1 MTLCVGAVVIRIP
14 QVGQFLNSTD
24 TLLTVLEAQKSHI
37 KRPKILLLA
46 SSSYVR
52 REVKG
57 IGADL
62 IAGL

>member
-1 MTLCVGAVVIRIP
+1 M
-14 QVGQFLNSTD
+14 NNTD

-37 KRPKILLLA
+37 KRPQILLLA
-46 SSSYVR
+46 SSTYVR

-62 IAGL
+62 IVGL

>member
-1 MTLCVGAVVIRIP
+1 M
-14 QVGQFLNSTD
+14 NSTD

-37 KRPKILLLA
+37 KRLKILLLA